1 MPYKGTPQ
9 TFNAT
14 INTVV
19 IGTGDAAVTLG
30 GENVMPLYSFDAP
43 IQNRP
48 AIGVEVEDAGLPG
61 YLPALGEFY
70 AGAETVVDQVVRAA
84 QMDGADFVVL
94 KLASADPNG
103 QNASVEDCVA
113 LAREVAAAC
122 PKPLAIEGCKN
133 IEKDRE
139 LFEKIAEALQ
149 GQNVLLLSAR
159 EENYKAIGAA
169 AGLAYNQK
177 LGAESAVD
185 INLAKQLNVL
195 IGQLGVPSESVV
207 MNLGSAAA
215 GYGFEYVASTMDRV
229 KAAALAQNDA
239 ALQMPVVTPV
249 ASEAW
254 AVKEAIVS
262 EEDFPE
268 WGPVEERGIQME
280 IATAAACLAGGSN
293 AVILKHPESVKTI
306 SAMIA
311 ALV

>member
-122 PKPLAIEGCKN
+122 PKRRCW
-133 IEKDRE
+133 
-139 LFEKIAEALQ
+139 
-149 GQNVLLLSAR
+149 V
-159 EENYKAIGAA
+159 
-169 AGLAYNQK
+169 
-177 LGAESAVD
+177 
-185 INLAKQLNVL
+185 
-195 IGQLGVPSESVV
+195 
-207 MNLGSAAA
+207 
-215 GYGFEYVASTMDRV
+215 
-229 KAAALAQNDA
+229 
-239 ALQMPVVTPV
+239 
-249 ASEAW
+249 
-254 AVKEAIVS
+254 
-262 EEDFPE
+262 
-268 WGPVEERGIQME
+268 
-280 IATAAACLAGGSN
+280 
-293 AVILKHPESVKTI
+293 
-306 SAMIA
+306 
-311 ALV
+311 